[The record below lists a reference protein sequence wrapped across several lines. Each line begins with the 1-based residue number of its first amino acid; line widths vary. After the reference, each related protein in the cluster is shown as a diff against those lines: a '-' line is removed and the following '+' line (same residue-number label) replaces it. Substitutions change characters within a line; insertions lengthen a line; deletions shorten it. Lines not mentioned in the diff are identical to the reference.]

1 MSKFLENLT
10 PIDLNSE
17 ERPGDIAALQLRVA
31 SPEKV
36 LSWSYGEVKKP
47 ETINYRTL
55 KPERDGLFF
64 FFLFGPI
71 RDYDCLCG

>member
-17 ERPGDIAALQLRVA
+17 ERPMDIAALQLRVA

-47 ETINYRTL
+47 EASETEAPATET
-55 KPERDGLFF
+55 KAD
-64 FFLFGPI
+64 
-71 RDYDCLCG
+71 